1 MNEIRKNHTLT
12 NLLGWFM
19 LLIFTFEHTPLASTA
34 IYLAASWSGEHEVQ
48 LQSTGE
54 RVRIVL
60 HHHGLAGQHS
70 SMTKAL
76 IFLTNVTEDGKQ
88 DHVLG
93 GAFAPSLLVQ
103 IASKLAD
110 SNLKSFA
117 NAVILSEG
125 VIPFRI
131 STFVKTL
138 RVARPPPPGEIA
150 HSASTL
156 VCLETIVL
164 LV

>member
-1 MNEIRKNHTLT
+1 MRKNHTLT
-12 NLLGWFM
+12 NLLGWLM

-48 LQSTGE
+48 LQNTGE

-60 HHHGLAGQHS
+60 HHHGLASQHS
-70 SMTKAL
+70 SITKAL
-76 IFLTNVTEDGKQ
+76 LFLTNVTEYGQQ

-93 GAFAPSLLVQ
+93 GAFAPNFSVQ

-117 NAVILSEG
+117 DAVILSAEP
-125 VIPFRI
+125 IPFRI
-131 STFVKTL
+131 ATLSKTRRL
-138 RVARPPPPGEIA
+138 ARPPPPGALA
-150 HSASTL
+150 HNASAL
-156 VCLETIVL
+156 MCLSTIVL